1 MGTGGFY
8 AICTISTPR
17 NGQIKYCHNL
27 LDRRFFY
34 GNNRVSNI
42 FNMNDYTVKVA
53 CTTYYSASF
62 EAKTFDEAK
71 KLAEHSISEEF
82 DTWAEIDN
90 DYPSVYKIV
99 KDYEDNLP
107 VYEVKDY
114 HNGVEFNDKTNKLS
128 NIKQSVFK
136 QDMW

>member
-8 AICTISTPR
+8 AIRTISTSR

-71 KLAEHSISEEF
+71 KLAEESIKEEF

-99 KDYEDNLP
+99 KDYEGSNA
-107 VYEVKDY
+107 VHEVKDY
-114 HNGVEFNDKTNKLS
+114 HNGVEFNERANKLS
-128 NIKQSVFK
+128 YIRQSFH

>member
-1 MGTGGFY
+1 
-8 AICTISTPR
+8 
-17 NGQIKYCHNL
+17 
-27 LDRRFFY
+27 
-34 GNNRVSNI
+34 
-42 FNMNDYTVKVA
+42 MNDYTVKVA

-71 KLAEHSISEEF
+71 KLAEESIKEEF

-99 KDYEDNLP
+99 KDYEGSNA

-114 HNGVEFNDKTNKLS
+114 HNGVEFGEKKNKLS

>member
-1 MGTGGFY
+1 
-8 AICTISTPR
+8 
-17 NGQIKYCHNL
+17 
-27 LDRRFFY
+27 
-34 GNNRVSNI
+34 
-42 FNMNDYTVKVA
+42 MNDYTVKVA

-71 KLAEHSISEEF
+71 KLAEESIKEEF
-82 DTWAEIDN
+82 DTWSEIDN

-99 KDYEDNLP
+99 KDYEGSNA

-114 HNGVEFNDKTNKLS
+114 HNGVEFNDKSKKLS
-128 NIKQSVFK
+128 NIKKSVFK

>member
-8 AICTISTPR
+8 AICTISTTR
-17 NGQIKYCHNL
+17 NRQIKYCHNL

-71 KLAEHSISEEF
+71 KLAEESIKEEF

-99 KDYEDNLP
+99 KDYEGSNA
-107 VYEVKDY
+107 VHEVKDY
-114 HNGVEFNDKTNKLS
+114 HNGVEFNERANKLS
-128 NIKQSVFK
+128 YIRQSFH
-136 QDMW
+136 QEMW